1 MPVNKDAL
9 ARYRVIDKLLSDPN
23 NTYTT
28 EEIRAIVNRECS
40 EKVSLRMI
48 QKDIKS
54 LEEDFGKDMVRNA
67 GGRAKVKYLD
77 QSEPLFYQE
86 LTSDEEAVLSRQ
98 WASLRALTISHGW
111 TFSRRDWTSRQKQTI
126 TH

>member
-9 ARYRVIDKLLSDPN
+9 ARYRVIDKLLSDPH

-54 LEEDFGKDMVRNA
+54 LEEDFG
-67 GGRAKVKYLD
+67 
-77 QSEPLFYQE
+77 
-86 LTSDEEAVLSRQ
+86 
-98 WASLRALTISHGW
+98 
-111 TFSRRDWTSRQKQTI
+111 
-126 TH
+126 